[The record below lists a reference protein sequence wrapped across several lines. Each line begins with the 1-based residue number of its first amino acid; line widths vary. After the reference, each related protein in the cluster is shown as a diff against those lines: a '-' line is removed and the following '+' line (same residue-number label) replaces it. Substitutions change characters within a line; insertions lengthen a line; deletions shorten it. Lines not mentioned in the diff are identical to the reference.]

1 MSAVMFVKANKNVE
15 RFHAF
20 INEELDDMAL
30 LDFHRFVT
38 VFEWSQRIPPNSSV
52 KCA

>member
-1 MSAVMFVKANKNVE
+1 MFVEAHKNVE

-20 INEELDDMAL
+20 INEELDDIGL

-38 VFEWSQRIPPNSSV
+38 FLEWSQRIPPNSPV
-52 KCA
+52 KRV

>member
-1 MSAVMFVKANKNVE
+1 VKAHKKVE

-20 INEELDDMAL
+20 INQELDDMAL

-38 VFEWSQRIPPNSSV
+38 FVEWSQRIPPNSPAKPV
-52 KCA
+52 